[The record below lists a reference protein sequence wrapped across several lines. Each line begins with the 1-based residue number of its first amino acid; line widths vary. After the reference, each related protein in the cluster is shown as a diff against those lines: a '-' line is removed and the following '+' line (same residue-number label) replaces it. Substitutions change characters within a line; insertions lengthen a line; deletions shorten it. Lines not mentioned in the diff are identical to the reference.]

1 MIKKNKS
8 AQQIKQFL
16 LDNPNF
22 FVENPELLKKLKFPL
37 LEEKNSD
44 KLNIVSF
51 KDWIIKALKVKQ
63 KKIIIN
69 AHLNFL
75 TQTKIHSVI
84 LEIIRINEFEKL
96 LNYVIKKL
104 PEKIGIDCALI
115 VSSSSEVIKYGGI
128 YISRDKIEDIT
139 INKKTIIMDA
149 VDQSIGIF
157 DSLSYKI
164 YSNALCVIDE
174 TIFNSPTFLAFGS
187 KEKIFINNKG
197 SDLISFFAEIFS
209 EHCKRIKSI
218 EEIKY

>member
-8 AQQIKQFL
+8 AQQISKFL
-16 LDNPNF
+16 LDNPNY

-37 LEEKNSD
+37 FEEKNSG

-96 LNYVIKKL
+96 LKFVSKKL

-128 YISRDKIEDIT
+128 YISKDKIEDIT

-187 KEKIFINNKG
+187 KGKIFINNKG

-218 EEIKY
+218 EEI

>member
-37 LEEKNSD
+37 FEEKKSD

-63 KKIIIN
+63 KKIITN

-96 LNYVIKKL
+96 LRYVVKKL
-104 PEKIGIDCALI
+104 PEKIGIDCSLI

-139 INKKTIIMDA
+139 INKRTIIMDA

-218 EEIKY
+218 EEI